1 MFFLAF
7 YKKET
12 LSEWDYKPQV
22 ENQLIRNI
30 GLGETNE
37 KSTIFETRTT
47 VQIKEETLIDEI
59 TAKSVKTT
67 KIRKHLFW
75 EKHTVKKWN
84 YWLLAIMN
92 LNARRGIKFKMFFSF
107 EIAGSFIKVLKN
119 PSVIDVWEW
128 KLTNFKQNVIL
139 KAFNKYIVV
148 WYGRRAMHVLRKF
161 VKYEQKHTQL
171 YTYIYTYIDAC
182 MHTYIFIEGDWLT
195 YRDKLTDRKN
205 KEKEKVVIESYSPKK
220 LTGIDQGIW

>member
-1 MFFLAF
+1 MFFLTF

-12 LSEWDYKPQV
+12 LSEWDHEPQV

-75 EKHTVKKWN
+75 EKHTVKKWH
-84 YWLLAIMN
+84 YWLLPIMN
-92 LNARRGIKFKMFFSF
+92 LNARRGIKFYLFFSF

-128 KLTNFKQNVIL
+128 
-139 KAFNKYIVV
+139 
-148 WYGRRAMHVLRKF
+148 
-161 VKYEQKHTQL
+161 
-171 YTYIYTYIDAC
+171 
-182 MHTYIFIEGDWLT
+182 
-195 YRDKLTDRKN
+195 
-205 KEKEKVVIESYSPKK
+205 S
-220 LTGIDQGIW
+220 